1 MKTKKRN
8 YCCKAFQFCYI
19 LIILIIFWHTWI
31 MTSYIAARHLPTFFL
46 RGASKNLCLQPF
58 RKRASSSQYVRR
70 LYGRRVQMQ
79 WKVER
84 FFSLFLIFVFLM
96 NVFQFLQREAVEQTL
111 NTAKDWLFMPMYK
124 IDYEYRLLAIA
135 LDI

>member
-1 MKTKKRN
+1 M
-8 YCCKAFQFCYI
+8 
-19 LIILIIFWHTWI
+19 LHTHHPYNLLAYLDNDVLHCGQ
-31 MTSYIAARHLPTFFL
+31 TSPNFFL

-58 RKRASSSQYVRR
+58 RKRASSSKYVRR